1 MNILKINNNLL
12 GVHNRNNKMTNINE
26 KKVEFKPIKLS
37 EEQSKQITQVDDI
50 LTGENAV
57 GNQKIVLVN
66 MITETILSKKVNMEY
81 KSVNKITGI
90 ETIISFDSLNQITN
104 KDVKGLADTYKKWL
118 GVETL
123 KSWASTTDN
132 GKERM
137 RILKEAL
144 WVAIVTTKKKV
155 ITKNKKGEQFTGNK
169 NSEIFVD
176 GEFAKKYSDNSKG
189 LDMVSMKFAQLKR
202 ATQNYIADKQTPINS
217 TEVSVRDNSFQTLMK
232 KSTLAIDEAKEK
244 IVLGESH
251 ANDLNSVKAV
261 FIKAQQYIEEHNKV
275 QLSLKSKR
283 VA

>member
-1 MNILKINNNLL
+1 MDILKINKNLL
-12 GVHNRNNKMTNINE
+12 GIHNKDNKMTNVNE

-50 LTGENAV
+50 LTGENTV

-81 KSVNKITGI
+81 VSINKLTGI
-90 ETIISFDSLNQITN
+90 EKTISFDSLNQITN

-118 GVETL
+118 GVEGL

-244 IVLGESH
+244 IVLGENH